1 MATQADVGLRVLGLS
16 HHTAPVSVRER
27 FALGVE
33 EREAELRW
41 LLGEAGAR
49 EAMVVS
55 TCNRVE
61 LYLEA
66 GDRSD
71 AILDR
76 WLAERRGFGRDIVG
90 HLYRRSGVAAVR
102 HLFRVAASL
111 DGLVGGEPQFWGQ
124 VKDAVRAA
132 HEAGA
137 LGPVLHRLT
146 QRALFVAKQ
155 VRAQTDIGRYT
166 VGVGN
171 AGVELARQIFGDLRG
186 RRALLIGAGEMG
198 RQVAAAMVGAG
209 LAELIVANRTVA
221 TAVEVAQ
228 TYGGTP
234 IAYERLGAYLHEVDV
249 VIAATASTQPV
260 IGPDDVRRALK
271 ARRYRP
277 MLLVD
282 LSVPRNISPEVDT
295 LESAWLF
302 NVDDLGKV
310 VERGLALRASAAQD
324 AEARVERAAL
334 AFDARLERLAA
345 HAAIGRVVRR
355 AEAIRAGEL
364 ARSERVLAGAAPEV
378 RDAVDRLTRALV
390 KKLLHA
396 PIHALRA
403 AGERDD
409 AEAVAVLVGALAQP
423 AEAEGADDTVAGSE
437 SAS

>member
-16 HHTAPVSVRER
+16 HHTAPVAVRER
-27 FALGVE
+27 FALGVD
-33 EREAELRW
+33 ERETELRW
-41 LLGEAGAR
+41 LLTEAGAR
-49 EAMVVS
+49 EAMIVS

-61 LYLEA
+61 LYVEG
-66 GDRSD
+66 GDRVD

-76 WLAERRGFGRDIVG
+76 WLEERRGFGADLTG
-90 HLYRRSGVAAVR
+90 HLYRRPGAEAVR

-111 DGLVGGEPQFWGQ
+111 DALVVGEPQILGQ
-124 VKDAVRAA
+124 VKEAVRTA
-132 HEAGA
+132 HDVGA

-186 RRALLIGAGEMG
+186 RRALLVGAGEMG

-209 LAELIVANRTVA
+209 LAELIVANRTFA

-228 TYGGTP
+228 AYGGTP
-234 IAYERLGAYLHEVDV
+234 IAYERLGAYLDGVDV
-249 VIAATASTQPV
+249 VLAATASTQPV
-260 IGPDDVRRALK
+260 IGVDDVRRALK

-282 LSVPRNISPEVDT
+282 LSVPRNISPDIDA

-310 VERGLALRASAAQD
+310 VERGLALRASAAEE
-324 AEARVERAAL
+324 AEARVERAA
-334 AFDARLERLAA
+334 AMFDARLGRLAA
-345 HAAIGRVVRR
+345 HAAIGRIVRR
-355 AEAIRAGEL
+355 GEAIRAAEL
-364 ARSERVLAGAAPEV
+364 ARSERLLAAASPDV
-378 RDAVDRLTRALV
+378 RDAVERLTRAMV
-390 KKLLHA
+390 KKLLHS
-396 PIHALRA
+396 PIQALRV

-409 AEAVAVLVGALAQP
+409 AEVVDALVSAFGGTEDT
-423 AEAEGADDTVAGSE
+423 AEDGADRG